1 MRHNLLRLRRRS
13 FAPALVVLATLVVPA
28 VAEAGNRHGPKV
40 DDALAAVADGGTATG
55 ATELH
60 VVVFSN
66 DDHAKKPKLKVK
78 HRLDL
83 IGPEAGTVSVDDLD
97 ALANDD
103 SVSYVALDAPV
114 TPTAASAPVS
124 FPALATL
131 YPTVDGAQT
140 AWSAGYAGAGVGV
153 AVIDSGAIATPDF
166 GSRLTQVLLA
176 GQTTSVDTNGHGTF
190 VTSVL
195 AGTSADGRYVG
206 IAPGASLYDVDV
218 ASATGTVYSSD
229 VVVGLDIG
237 ARVRVDDRL
246 EAFGPADVG
255 RPVDVVDQQPKPVRR
270 QPGFGVVRDS
280 TGEGLP
286 HGLVEVVGEDR
297 ERP

>member
-60 VVVFSN
+60 VIVFSN
-66 DDHAKKPKLKVK
+66 DDGDKPKLKVK

-83 IGPEAGTVSVDDLD
+83 IGAEAGTVSVDDLD
-97 ALANDD
+97 DLANDKD
-103 SVSYVALDAPV
+103 VSYIALDAPV
-114 TPTAASAPVS
+114 APAAAGTPVS
-124 FPALATL
+124 FPSLATF

-140 AWSAGYAGAGVGV
+140 AWSAGYTGAGVGV

-195 AGTSADGRYVG
+195 AGSSPDGRYVG
-206 IAPGASLYDVDV
+206 IAPGASIYNVDV
-218 ASATGTVYSSD
+218 ASATGAVYSSD
-229 VVVGLDIG
+229 VVVGLDWVAANAA
-237 ARVRVDDRL
+237 ARGIRVVSISL
-246 EAFGPADVG
+246 SETVATSYLASAL
-255 RPVDVVDQQPKPVRR
+255 
-270 QPGFGVVRDS
+270 DS
-280 TGEGLP
+280 A
-286 HGLVEVVGEDR
+286 
-297 ERP
+297 

>member
-40 DDALAAVADGGTATG
+40 DDALATVADGGG
-55 ATELH
+55 ASELH
-60 VVVFSN
+60 VIVFSN
-66 DDHAKKPKLKVK
+66 DDQGNKPKLKVK

-83 IGPEAGTVSVDDLD
+83 IGAEAGTVSVDDLD

-140 AWSAGYAGAGVGV
+140 AWSAGYTGAGVGV
-153 AVIDSGAIATPDF
+153 AVI
-166 GSRLTQVLLA
+166 
-176 GQTTSVDTNGHGTF
+176 
-190 VTSVL
+190 
-195 AGTSADGRYVG
+195 
-206 IAPGASLYDVDV
+206 
-218 ASATGTVYSSD
+218 
-229 VVVGLDIG
+229 
-237 ARVRVDDRL
+237 
-246 EAFGPADVG
+246 
-255 RPVDVVDQQPKPVRR
+255 
-270 QPGFGVVRDS
+270 
-280 TGEGLP
+280 
-286 HGLVEVVGEDR
+286 
-297 ERP
+297 